1 MTKNFIKAFTLG
13 AVAFLMIM
21 QWRILVDI
29 DKVKEVVD
37 EANEI
42 VKEISYKVSVQNIPF
57 NLENSYH
64 CLASNIY
71 WEARNQSLEG
81 KLAVAQVTLN
91 RVESSKYPN
100 TICGV
105 VTQTRYYPSGRID
118 LHSCQFSWYCDGI
131 KDEPIETWGFSYEE
145 SFNLAINF
153 LEKRPMDVTDGSTH
167 YHNVKVEPYWTA
179 SLQEVVEI
187 EEHIFYK

>member
-1 MTKNFIKAFTLG
+1 MIKNFIKAFTLG
-13 AVAFLMIM
+13 GIAFLMIM

-131 KDEPIETWGFSYEE
+131 KDEPIETWGFSYDE
-145 SFNLAINF
+145 SYNLAVNF
-153 LEKRPMDVTDGSTH
+153 LEERPTDFTEGSTH
-167 YHNVKVEPYWTA
+167 YHNTKVNPTWTA
-179 SLQEVVEI
+179 SLQEVIQI
-187 EEHIFYK
+187 EDHLFYK